1 MPARSAASASV
12 ELLGALLE
20 VRARRLLDPVG
31 AVPEVDRVEVR
42 GEDPILAPALL
53 ELPRERGL
61 AHLARER
68 PLVPDVGVLDELLR
82 DRRAAF
88 DDPLLPDV
96 LPERAPDAP
105 HVDAVVLE
113 EALIL
118 DRDDR
123 LAHDRRDVLR
133 STRTRLSS
141 PRSTASTDLAVRRV
155 DDRVDVRALR
165 GGVERGDLARDRAH
179 ETERERQRRQDDEDA
194 QQAPQDGACEP
205 GAADAASP
213 SLSEPARGRVLA
225 PGRANS
231 RQRDLLT
238 DGAGLWRP
246 GPRCQVESS
255 AAVRLRARGQLLTVD
270 DAERLA
276 EQAVTPEAWSY
287 IVGGAGDERTLR
299 WNREAFSRFRLR
311 PRVLVDVS
319 SVSTE
324 TTVLGTPVSMP
335 VLVAPMA
342 FQQIAHEE
350 GEVAMARG
358 AAAAGTLMCLSTV
371 ATATPAE
378 IAAAAPGA
386 PRWLQIYVFRDR
398 GVSDEVIAQALEAG
412 FSALVLT
419 ADLPV
424 YGIRH
429 REART
434 GFEAPEDDVPAI
446 VAARE
451 RGGETD
457 EHHSLGLLESGLEWD
472 YVTELCER
480 WKVPVIVK
488 GLVTAE
494 DAILACEHGAAGV
507 VVSNHGGRQLDGAI
521 ASLEALPEVV
531 EAVGDR
537 AEVYLDGGVRRGT
550 DVVMALALGARAVLV
565 GRPAMYGLAFGGAK
579 GVEQVLEILREET
592 ENALALLGCR
602 SPAEVTA
609 RT

>member
-1 MPARSAASASV
+1 M
-12 ELLGALLE
+12 E
-20 VRARRLLDPVG
+20 
-31 AVPEVDRVEVR
+31 
-42 GEDPILAPALL
+42 
-53 ELPRERGL
+53 
-61 AHLARER
+61 H
-68 PLVPDVGVLDELLR
+68 
-82 DRRAAF
+82 
-88 DDPLLPDV
+88 
-96 LPERAPDAP
+96 
-105 HVDAVVLE
+105 
-113 EALIL
+113 
-118 DRDDR
+118 
-123 LAHDRRDVLR
+123 
-133 STRTRLSS
+133 
-141 PRSTASTDLAVRRV
+141 
-155 DDRVDVRALR
+155 
-165 GGVERGDLARDRAH
+165 
-179 ETERERQRRQDDEDA
+179 
-194 QQAPQDGACEP
+194 
-205 GAADAASP
+205 
-213 SLSEPARGRVLA
+213 
-225 PGRANS
+225 
-231 RQRDLLT
+231 
-238 DGAGLWRP
+238 
-246 GPRCQVESS
+246 
-255 AAVRLRARGQLLTVD
+255 LLTVD

-319 SVSTE
+319 SVATE
-324 TTVLGTPVSMP
+324 TTVLGTTVSMP
-335 VLVAPMA
+335 ALVAPMA

-350 GEVAMARG
+350 GEIAMARG
-358 AAAAGTLMCLSTV
+358 AAAAGTLMCVSTV
-371 ATATPAE
+371 ATATPAD

-446 VAARE
+446 VAARA
-451 RGGETD
+451 RGGER
-457 EHHSLGLLESGLEWD
+457 EGHHSLGLLESGLEWG
-472 YVTELCER
+472 YVAELRER
-480 WKVPVIVK
+480 WNVPVVVK

-494 DAILACEHGAAGV
+494 DADLACQYGASGV

-531 EAVGDR
+531 EVVGDR
-537 AEVYLDGGVRRGT
+537 AEVFLDGGIRRGA

-565 GRPAMYGLAFGGAK
+565 GRPALYGLAFGGST

-602 SPAEVTA
+602 SPADVTA
-609 RT
+609 AHVMRA